1 MMVLIKF
8 IVSIEFRLV
17 DYLMQ
22 TKKLIE
28 LAKTIILKM
37 VINRL
42 IMVSLVQELVY
53 YQIKM
58 ALNSMRQEIKTII
71 VQVMRKGKFC
81 RC

>member
-1 MMVLIKF
+1 MMVLINF

-53 YQIKM
+53 YQIKK

-71 VQVMRKGKFC
+71 MQVMRKGKFC